1 MSKKKK
7 QNKKTIEE
15 DLRNRILGVFT
26 HDPGK
31 ARNYK
36 QVAAKLGIKD
46 NPSRKKIN
54 GWLNKLHDEGNL
66 SEVYQGKY
74 KLKRKGGLVIG
85 KVDLTAYGSAYIVV
99 DNLEED
105 IFIAA
110 PNLNHAL
117 QGDTVKVFLFASRK
131 NRRPEGE
138 VVEIIEQARKSFVGI
153 IKITGRFAFVV
164 SDKKKMPY
172 DIFIPPEKIKGAK
185 NGQKVI
191 AQITNWPQSVKN
203 PFGKVVEV
211 LGNSGE
217 HEVEIHAIL
226 AEYELPYHFSTEVE
240 TAAEKIPEKITDE
253 ARKSRRDFRK
263 TTTFTID
270 PEDAKDF
277 DDALS
282 LRKLKDGNWEVGVH
296 IADVSHYV
304 QPNILL
310 DTEAYDRGTSV
321 YLVDRVVPMLP
332 EKLSNQVCS
341 LRPEEEKLCFSAVFI
356 MNNQA
361 EVLNEWFGRTL
372 IRSDKRLTYDEAQKT
387 IETGTGPLAEEIIT
401 LNTLA
406 RILRVNR
413 FNNGSFDFERI
424 EVKFHIDEKGTP
436 LGVFFKESKESNQL
450 IEEFML
456 LANRKVA
463 ELIGKK
469 KPGEKGTRKKT
480 KPFVYRIHDVP
491 DPEKLN
497 SFARIAGKFGHKIN
511 PANQKNISAEIN
523 ALLKT
528 VQGKREQNIIETL
541 AIRSMAKAVYSPYN
555 IGHYGLGFKFYTHFT
570 SPIRRYPDLI
580 VHRLLAAYLSG
591 ESTEKTSK
599 LEVQCRH
606 ASDMERKAIE
616 AERASIKFKQV
627 EFLADKIGVQ
637 YSGIIS
643 GVSDFG
649 IFIEI
654 DENKCEG
661 LVMIRDLDDDFYEF
675 DEENFRLVGKRSGKV
690 YQLGDSVLIEIYR
703 VNLPKRQIDL
713 KIATS

>member
-1 MSKKKK
+1 MSKKKI
-7 QNKKTIEE
+7 QNKKSEKGEE
-15 DLRNRILGVFT
+15 SLRNRILGVFT

-31 ARNYK
+31 AMNYK
-36 QVAAKLGIKD
+36 QVAGKLGIKD
-46 NPSRKKIN
+46 KGTRKKIN
-54 GWLNKLHDEGNL
+54 GWLSKLHTEGNL
-66 SEVYQGKY
+66 SEVYEGKY

-85 KVDLTAYGSAYIVV
+85 KVDLTAYGSAYVVV
-99 DNLEED
+99 DNREED

-110 PNLNHAL
+110 SNLNHAL
-117 QGDTVKVFLFASRK
+117 QGDTVKVFLYASRK

-138 VVEIIEQARKSFVGI
+138 VIEIIEQARKSFVGI

-164 SDKKKMPY
+164 SEKRQMPY
-172 DIFIPPEKIKGAK
+172 DIFISPEKINGAK

-191 AQITNWPQSVKN
+191 ARITDWPQSVKN
-203 PFGKVVEV
+203 PFGEVVEV

-226 AEYELPYHFSTEVE
+226 AEFELPCRFSKEVVA
-240 TAAEKIPEKITDE
+240 AAENIPEQITADM
-253 ARKSRRDFRK
+253 RKGRRDFRQ

-296 IADVSHYV
+296 IADVSHFV
-304 QPNILL
+304 QP
-310 DTEAYDRGTSV
+310 DTLPDREAYERGTSV

-341 LRPEEEKLCFSAVFI
+341 LRPEEEKLCFSVVLK
-356 MNNQA
+356 MNNRA
-361 EVLNEWFGRTL
+361 EVLDEWFGRTL
-372 IRSDKRLTYDEAQKT
+372 IRSDKRLTYEEAQNL
-387 IETGTGPLAEEIIT
+387 IETGEGPLAGEITT
-401 LNTLA
+401 LNKLA
-406 RILRVNR
+406 RILRANR
-413 FNNGSFDFERI
+413 FKNGSFEFERV
-424 EVKFHIDEKGTP
+424 EVKFNIDEKGTP

-469 KPGEKGTRKKT
+469 KP
-480 KPFVYRIHDVP
+480 FVYRIHDVP

-497 SFARIAGKFGHKIN
+497 SFARIAGRFGYKIN
-511 PANQKNISAEIN
+511 PSNLKNISVEMN

-570 SPIRRYPDLI
+570 SPIRRYPDLM
-580 VHRLLAAYLSG
+580 VHRLLAAHLAG
-591 ESTEKTSK
+591 ESTEKISK
-599 LEVQCRH
+599 LETQCRH
-606 ASDMERKAIE
+606 VSEMERKAIE
-616 AERASIKFKQV
+616 AERSSIKFKQA
-627 EFLADKIGVQ
+627 EFLADKIGMQ
-637 YSGIIS
+637 FSGIIS
-643 GVSDFG
+643 GVVDFG
-649 IFIEI
+649 VFVEIE
-654 DENKCEG
+654 ENKCEG
-661 LVMIRDLDDDFYEF
+661 LVMIRDLDDDYYEF
-675 DEENFRLVGKRSGKV
+675 DEENYRLVGKRSGKI
-690 YQLGDSVLIEIYR
+690 YQLGDSVQVEIYR

-713 KIATS
+713 KIVRS